1 MLKNPRIFLFDEAT
15 SSLDTHT
22 ERLIQQNLREV
33 SRGATTIIIAHRLST
48 AVDAD
53 QILVIDTGRVAE
65 SGSHESLLAAGG
77 KYAQLWDEQKRERPE
92 HMPGD
97 LAAAKPAD

>member
-48 AVDAD
+48 VVDAD

-92 HMPGD
+92 HMPD
-97 LAAAKPAD
+97 DIAAAKPAD